1 MNIQLVQACKIFMTE
16 LFPETEVLEFDELTI
31 LNKKLRY
38 NFPIVHKREKTPN
51 TERKNKYGNSKE
63 NN

>member
-1 MNIQLVQACKIFMTE
+1 MTE